1 MGVQQPPRPVR
12 GPPEGERSPPAG
24 WVRAA
29 VHSPAGSGPDP
40 LSAGGHGSM
49 GSGAAGHGGAGLF
62 LGVDEDVDQG
72 GAGGGEG
79 AADGGLDLGGVFDPE
94 AGGAVGAGPGGQG
107 GGVAVLARAG
117 AVAGGGDVAN
127 HDLDREPVLDG
138 GQQLAHHL
146 GEPVGPGDGDADAAR
161 VGPLGGDGV
170 GDAGGDGGQV
180 GREEVVTVAAD
191 VEVAGRPG
199 RDRARVGGEDGV
211 GGGAPV

>member
-1 MGVQQPPRPVR
+1 
-12 GPPEGERSPPAG
+12 
-24 WVRAA
+24 
-29 VHSPAGSGPDP
+29 SGP
-40 LSAGGHGSM
+40 
-49 GSGAAGHGGAGLF
+49 AGHGRAGVF

-79 AADGGLDLGGVFDPE
+79 AADGGLDPGGVFDPE
-94 AGGAVGAGPGGQG
+94 AEGAVGAGPGGEVG
-107 GGVAVLARAG
+107 GAAVLAGAE
-117 AVAGGGDVAN
+117 AVAEGGDVAD

-180 GREEVVTVAAD
+180 GREEVETVAAD
-191 VEVAGRPG
+191 VEVAGGARRAPARGATAGG
-199 RDRARVGGEDGV
+199 RAGAMVARWAERR
-211 GGGAPV
+211 